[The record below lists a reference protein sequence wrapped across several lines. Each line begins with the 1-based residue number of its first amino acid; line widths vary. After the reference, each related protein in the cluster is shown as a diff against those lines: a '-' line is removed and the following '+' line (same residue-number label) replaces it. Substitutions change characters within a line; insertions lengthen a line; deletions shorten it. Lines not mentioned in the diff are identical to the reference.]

1 MNRIFVLKDVQKILI
16 IRFSSLG
23 DVLLATP
30 LIRLL
35 RARFPNSQIDFVV
48 RTEYADLIQ
57 FNPNLSRVIE
67 FNIKRGFPA
76 LRQLR
81 KNIRDQKYDVI
92 LDIHRSLRSRYLTF
106 LLRWNPLSAIKVY
119 GIRKNQFIRFLLVKF
134 KINLYRKLYGR
145 IIPVWEKY
153 VRTAATLGITPDED
167 QLELYLSDNSE
178 SQWNKNLQKSLS
190 GDYILIAPGAR
201 HFTKRWPAEYFNKL
215 ILEIHRKYN
224 FPVILAGD
232 VNDIPVVEEILTG
245 LPPKIATSLAG
256 ELSILQTAE
265 LIRRAKLVISNDSG
279 LMHIAAA
286 FQKPLIAIFG
296 STVEELGFFPNSNG
310 AQVVENKGLYCR
322 PCSHIG
328 RTSCP
333 EKHFRCMM
341 EIPPDVV
348 MERITHLLK

>member
-1 MNRIFVLKDVQKILI
+1 MLKDVQKILI

-35 RARFPNSQIDFVV
+35 RARFPNSQIDFLV
-48 RTEYADLIQ
+48 RTEYADLIR

-67 FNIKRGFPA
+67 FNIKHGFPA

-81 KNIRDQKYDVI
+81 KNIRDQEYDVI

-106 LLRWNPLSAIKVY
+106 LLRWNPLSGTKVY

-134 KINLYRKLYGR
+134 KINLYKKFYGR

-153 VRTAATLGITPDED
+153 VRTAAPLGITADEGH
-167 QLELYLSDNSE
+167 LELYLSGNSE
-178 SQWNKNLQKSLS
+178 SQLNKDLQKLLS
-190 GDYILIAPGAR
+190 EDYILIAPGAK
-201 HFTKRWPAEYFNKL
+201 HFTKRWPAKYFTWL
-215 ILEIHRKYN
+215 ILEIHRKYQL
-224 FPVILAGD
+224 PTILAGD
-232 VNDIPVVEEILTG
+232 ASDIPVVEEILSG
-245 LPPKIATSLAG
+245 LPSEIATSLAG

-265 LIRRAKLVISNDSG
+265 VIRRAKLVISNDSG
-279 LMHIAAA
+279 LMHVAAA

-310 AQVVENKGLYCR
+310 AQIVENEGLYCR

-328 RTSCP
+328 RSSCP
-333 EKHFRCMM
+333 EKHFRCML
-341 EIPPDVV
+341 EIPPEVV
-348 MERITHLLK
+348 MERITRLLK